1 MWNSFL
7 LYTPTY
13 TEYFVT
19 SLSFGLSSFYHHDY
33 ILVTFSFQQ
42 FRWQLQLTPWS
53 SMLWYCKQ
61 IPVQLKYLN
70 QPRRTTTRINPTQTV
85 TYWLANQLS
94 EGKKRDIGLLRFRIQ
109 VSHLGV
115 CYWKWAVLKRK
126 GGKKKGGGSFGSTTA
141 RKAAGSHIA

>member
-7 LYTPTY
+7 LYTPTH

-33 ILVTFSFQQ
+33 ILVTFSLQQ
-42 FRWQLQLTPWS
+42 FRSQLQLTPWS

-70 QPRRTTTRINPTQTV
+70 QPRRPPHASI
-85 TYWLANQLS
+85 LLKLS
-94 EGKKRDIGLLRFRIQ
+94 YLLTGRSAFRGEKKGNWPFKVQDTGFTLGSTLLEMSSAQRE
-109 VSHLGV
+109 
-115 CYWKWAVLKRK
+115 
-126 GGKKKGGGSFGSTTA
+126 GGKKKVEEVS
-141 RKAAGSHIA
+141 AALQHGRQLEAI